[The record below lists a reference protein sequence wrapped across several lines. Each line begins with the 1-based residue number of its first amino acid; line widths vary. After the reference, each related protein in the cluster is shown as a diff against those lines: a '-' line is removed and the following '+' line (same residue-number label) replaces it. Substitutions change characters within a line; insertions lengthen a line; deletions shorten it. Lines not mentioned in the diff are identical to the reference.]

1 MSITLPSC
9 NTLGTAYLLVL
20 HILNSGNQTNTLPRP
35 LFAFRRN
42 KNLENSWVKSVLP
55 GSKVL
60 VQRSI
65 TGSNP
70 ICATHKCGNCHA
82 CDFAMVSPE
91 LEWGKKKFLFKEM
104 TNCRTANVVYLILC
118 PCKKGY
124 FGETSREFRVRFS
137 EHKSAIRNK
146 WLGAPMVTHWLDQQH
161 SVQDPKWMILE
172 QN

>member
-1 MSITLPSC
+1 MPIGYCSTDPVRSRPNDEAWHLAGWVCEGLFPKGGTFLLLWIITWVSITLPSC
-9 NTLGTAYLLVL
+9 NTLGTAYLLCL

-42 KNLENSWVKSVLP
+42 KNLENSRVKSVLP
-55 GSKVL
+55 GSRVL

-70 ICATHKCGNCHA
+70 IRATHKCGNCHA

-104 TNCRTANVVYLILC
+104 TKEPLT
-118 PCKKGY
+118 
-124 FGETSREFRVRFS
+124 
-137 EHKSAIRNK
+137 
-146 WLGAPMVTHWLDQQH
+146 
-161 SVQDPKWMILE
+161 
-172 QN
+172 